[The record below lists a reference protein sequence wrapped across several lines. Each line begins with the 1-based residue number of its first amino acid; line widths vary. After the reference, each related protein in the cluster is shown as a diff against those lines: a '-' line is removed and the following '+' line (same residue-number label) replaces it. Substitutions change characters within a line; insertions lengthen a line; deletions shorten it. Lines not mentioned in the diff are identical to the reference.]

1 MKMRKFLSR
10 AALFISPAR
19 STLHNLLVR
28 YREIIYTRDPSAESP
43 MPKKSKSPSTL
54 PKEDPNLP
62 SESIKYDRPVASRD
76 YLLQLIKEEKVP
88 VSHEHIAEKLQ
99 YEDED
104 SIEAVRRR
112 LRAMARDGQIF
123 RNRRGGYISF
133 DHMDLEKG
141 FVQTHPDGF
150 GFLKPESGGKDIFLA
165 ERQMRKLMN
174 GDKAA
179 VKIESYD
186 KRRERSEGELIAVL
200 ERAHQSVV
208 GRYHSEGGIDFLI
221 PDDKRLTSDILLN
234 RDVGH
239 TAKPGD
245 IAVVRI
251 TDYPTQHNQ
260 PIGIIESVLG
270 QDNAPGMEVTIAL
283 NTHSIPHHWNEDVQA
298 EIKDFTHQVEEADKL
313 DREDFRNLPFVTID
327 GSDARDFDDAVYCEP
342 VDKGFRLYVAIADVA
357 HYVKIGSALDQ
368 EAIDRGTSV
377 YFPGEVVPMLPEVLS
392 NGLCSL
398 NPDVDRLCMVCCM
411 EISQNGVIKQHDFF
425 EGIIHSHA
433 RLIYDDVAAVI
444 FENKEEG
451 APALQ
456 RVRGDLEN
464 LKKVYLALA
473 KARKRRHAIEFDTN
487 EVIFKY
493 NDERKIE
500 GIEPVVRNQAH
511 LLIEECMIAANISAA
526 RLLKK
531 KKIPTL
537 YRNHEGPNSDKLP
550 NLAEF
555 LLGFGISFTA
565 EKPTPTDYAKI
576 IEQIKPL
583 PEFSMIQTV
592 VLRSMMQANYSP
604 DTKVGHFG
612 LALKDYAHFT
622 SPIRRYPDLLVHRGI
637 KQWIY
642 QGSNNGFEYDLAAMT
657 SLGESCSRYER
668 RADDATRDA
677 SDWLKCEFLQ
687 KRIGQQYSGIV
698 SGVTSFGLF
707 VQLEELMIDGLVHIT
722 SLKRDY
728 YRYDAVRHR
737 LVGESSNRSYQLG
750 DRLDI
755 QIMGVNMEE
764 KKIDFDLVANLG
776 DDDGDVKPKKKKKV
790 KKSGDKPA
798 ANAKKGR
805 KPAQAEDKDTANA
818 TAKKAPK
825 KSAKKPARKIVKKI
839 AQESDQSSTQ
849 EAGAKAKPKSTP
861 KASKKPRVSRKPK
874 ADPKTT

>member
-1 MKMRKFLSR
+1 M
-10 AALFISPAR
+10 
-19 STLHNLLVR
+19 T
-28 YREIIYTRDPSAESP
+28 
-43 MPKKSKSPSTL
+43 KKSNL
-54 PKEDPNLP
+54 PPEDPNLS
-62 SESIKYDRPVASRD
+62 SESVKYDRPVASRE
-76 YLLQLIKEEKVP
+76 YLLELINEQKVP
-88 VSHEHIAEKLQ
+88 VSHEHIAETLE
-99 YEDED
+99 YDDED

-123 RNRRGGYISF
+123 RNRRGGYLSF

-141 FVQTHPDGF
+141 IVQTHPDGF

-179 VKIESYD
+179 VKVASYD
-186 KRRERSEGELIAVL
+186 ERRERSEGELIAVL
-200 ERAHQSVV
+200 KRAHQSVV
-208 GRYHSEGGIDFLI
+208 GRYHKEAGIDFLI
-221 PDDKRLTSDILLN
+221 PDDKRLTREILLN

-245 IAVVRI
+245 IVVVRI
-251 TDYPTQHNQ
+251 TDYPTQHTQ

-283 NTHSIPHHWNEDVQA
+283 NTHSIPHQWGPEVLE
-298 EIKDFTHQVEEADKL
+298 EIKAFTPQVEEADKTN
-313 DREDFRNLPFVTID
+313 RKDFRNLPFVTID
-327 GSDARDFDDAVYCEP
+327 GSDARDFDDAVYCEI
-342 VDKGFRLYVAIADVA
+342 VDKGYRLYVAIADVA
-357 HYVKIGSALDQ
+357 HYVKIGSALNA

-411 EISQNGVIKQHDFF
+411 DINKDGVIKQHDFF
-425 EGIIHSHA
+425 EAIIHSHA

-444 FENKEEG
+444 FENREEG

-456 RVRGDLEN
+456 RVKGDLEN
-464 LKKVYLALA
+464 LKKVYQVLA
-473 KARKRRHAIEFDTN
+473 KARKKRHAIEFDTN

-493 NDERKIE
+493 NDMRKIE
-500 GIEPVVRNQAH
+500 SIEPVTRNEAH

-531 KKIPTL
+531 HKIPTL
-537 YRNHEGPNSDKLP
+537 YRNHEGPNADKLP

-592 VLRSMMQANYSP
+592 VLRSMLQANYSP
-604 DTKVGHFG
+604 DPKVGHFG

-622 SPIRRYPDLLVHRGI
+622 SPIRRYPDLLVHRGL
-637 KQWIY
+637 KQWIR
-642 QGSNNGFEYDLAAMT
+642 QGSNEGFEYDLAAMT
-657 SLGESCSRYER
+657 ALGESCSRYER

-728 YRYDAVRHR
+728 YQFDPVRHR
-737 LVGESSNRSYQLG
+737 LVGEASNRSYQLG
-750 DRLDI
+750 DRL
-755 QIMGVNMEE
+755 QIEIVRVDMED
-764 KKIDFDLVANLG
+764 KKIDFGLVASLTEG
-776 DDDGDVKPKKKKKV
+776 DEKRKSNKKTKKPKAKAAADDKKV
-790 KKSGDKPA
+790 
-798 ANAKKGR
+798 
-805 KPAQAEDKDTANA
+805 
-818 TAKKAPK
+818 
-825 KSAKKPARKIVKKI
+825 KKPARKPRNRTKPK
-839 AQESDQSSTQ
+839 AS
-849 EAGAKAKPKSTP
+849 AKPKSSP
-861 KASKKPRVSRKPK
+861 KAK
-874 ADPKTT
+874 